1 MGGFTAMPLPMA
13 GVAQAEQA
21 RRVVAGG
28 VTVDVMDGGGRGA
41 AIPASAMV
49 AGQDLGA
56 ATFPVAPAAPS
67 PRLPPVPTVGQA
79 GGAQGL
85 ALDGVTGAAGGQ
97 AGAEHP
103 VRMHERP
110 PKGPLADHNQP

>member
-56 ATFPVAPAAPS
+56 AAFPITPATPG
-67 PRLPPVPTVGQA
+67 PGLPPVPTVGQA

-85 ALDGVTGAAGGQ
+85 ALDGVARAAGGQ

>member
-13 GVAQAEQA
+13 GAAQTEQA

-28 VTVDVMDGGGRGA
+28 VAVDVMDGGGRGPA
-41 AIPASAMV
+41 VPASPMV

-56 ATFPVAPAAPS
+56 AAFPVAPAAPR
-67 PRLPPVPTVGQA
+67 PRLAPVPTVGQA

-85 ALDGVTGAAGGQ
+85 ALNGVAGAVGGQ